1 METWRGHCCCCQVD
15 LALPEGGSFAYFATN
30 SCAQESGGGIAGGGG
45 RRRCSGTG
53 GQVVKVS
60 LRAQARPSRG
70 AAPLSARTNC
80 FLGPGPDWVGSD
92 YHVRWAGSGGRGR
105 EGGGTVT
112 NPSKSE
118 KKAGGGSVGEP
129 FQSDGTSVHDG
140 RRGGGGEGE
149 AHRHPPGLDQVDQ
162 GAAGYDAAPISNCP
176 VAGWRAATQPV
187 RRHTATTH

>member
-1 METWRGHCCCCQVD
+1 M
-15 LALPEGGSFAYFATN
+15 
-30 SCAQESGGGIAGGGG
+30 
-45 RRRCSGTG
+45 
-53 GQVVKVS
+53 
-60 LRAQARPSRG
+60 
-70 AAPLSARTNC
+70 
-80 FLGPGPDWVGSD
+80 
-92 YHVRWAGSGGRGR
+92 RWAGSGGRGR

-162 GAAGYDAAPISNCP
+162 GAAGYDAAPISNCA

-187 RRHTATTH
+187 RSHRHHPPAPITTSSTTTRYNNNQPPPCKSLPTPTVT